1 MPSKGFTT
9 RNLHSDREDQPEHGV
24 LHKPVHP
31 SVAFGYADARELAEV
46 FQGKRKG
53 YAYAR
58 QGNPTVVALQKRI
71 TDMEE
76 GIGSVAF
83 STGMAAIAALTL
95 TLLKAGDHLISS
107 AHLFGNTNSYF
118 RTLERLGIEV
128 DFVDATSAAAVAEKI
143 RGNTRL
149 VFVETIANPVTQV
162 ADLEGIGELCRQHGL
177 LYVVDNTMTSPHLFL
192 PKSVGAGLVVN
203 SLTKCIGGHGNALG
217 GTVTDT
223 GNFDWSAYPNIFD
236 IYRKGDAGEWGLLQI
251 RKKGLRDMGALACAR
266 SGSHPGHGIGIAF
279 PAHGPGLRQCHD
291 AGTAVR
297 GSPGGCQGVLSGP
310 AGTSAAPARTHA
322 VSRLRRLVQ
331 HRPEIGYRLL
341 RFSQQPRHSGLFEQS
356 RRYPQSR
363 HSGGAHDLFRN
374 GPAAAQVHGS
384 GRIDV
389 AIFDRHRGSGGPCR
403 GLQPGSRQELS
414 MLALIA
420 ADDVLEGCSKEV
432 EAGDEHFFLVRKD
445 DQLHLYRNIC
455 PHLGTPLNWEEDRFL
470 DPDGALIQCSTH
482 GALFRIEDGFCLAG
496 PCVGAH
502 LHAVP
507 FIVVDGM
514 VMIEPARQPDSPAP
528 I

>member
-9 RNLHSDREDQPEHGV
+9 RNLHSDREDRPEHGV

-251 RKKGLRDMGALACAR
+251 RKKGLRDMGASLAPEAAHTLATGSESLSLRMDQACANAMTLAR
-266 SGSHPGHGIGIAF
+266 LCADHRAV
-279 PAHGPGLRQCHD
+279 ARVYYPGLPEHPQHQR
-291 AGTAVR
+291 
-297 GSPGGCQGVLSGP
+297 
-310 AGTSAAPARTHA
+310 ARTLFRA
-322 VSRLRRLVQ
+322 FGALFSIDLKSGIDCFDFLNSLDIVVSSSNLGDTRSLGIPVAHTIYFEMGPQRRKSMGVG
-331 HRPEIGYRLL
+331 ESML
-341 RFSQQPRHSGLFEQS
+341 RFSIG
-356 RRYPQSR
+356 
-363 HSGGAHDLFRN
+363 
-374 GPAAAQVHGS
+374 
-384 GRIDV
+384 
-389 AIFDRHRGSGGPCR
+389 
-403 GLQPGSRQELS
+403 
-414 MLALIA
+414 
-420 ADDVLEGCSKEV
+420 
-432 EAGDEHFFLVRKD
+432 
-445 DQLHLYRNIC
+445 
-455 PHLGTPLNWEEDRFL
+455 
-470 DPDGALIQCSTH
+470 
-482 GALFRIEDGFCLAG
+482 IEDQADLVADFSQAL
-496 PCVGAH
+496 
-502 LHAVP
+502 
-507 FIVVDGM
+507 D
-514 VMIEPARQPDSPAP
+514 RN
-528 I
+528 